1 MLLLQ
6 LHCTHDLKWKKQ
18 SGKTWRASPE
28 SWPSSLSSELE
39 GFLRRSVIYVLPA
52 YQRPRDHC
60 WKTLSHLH
68 TKHLL
73 SIPPLN
79 IWEVKSFI
87 RMSANQQN
95 WCDLKGLFWSLIC
108 VLISSRGLFGLLRL
122 KQSPVCPWSDRKKL
136 EDQIQ
141 GSYLWCANCALHKT
155 TNFDNTFKILCP
167 WNWKIRF
174 RASAQNLQCASCALH
189 KTEQMW

>member
-1 MLLLQ
+1 MTSITWKL
-6 LHCTHDLKWKKQ
+6 TIIIVFRIRRFSSSISDLC
-18 SGKTWRASPE
+18 SASISEAKGSLPE
-28 SWPSSLSSELE
+28 DTFTLAS
-39 GFLRRSVIYVLPA
+39 
-52 YQRPRDHC
+52 
-60 WKTLSHLH
+60 KTLIAHS
-68 TKHLL
+68 T
-73 SIPPLN
+73 LN

-95 WCDLKGLFWSLIC
+95 WCDLKGLFWSEIC

-141 GSYLWCANCALHKT
+141 GSYLWCASCALHKT